1 MFLVRGGL
9 TTPLEDRA
17 YVVVQGDLEM
27 TAMTA
32 MRQAVTIGAVPA
44 PRRGKAGGSRWR
56 ALLEAR
62 WRDRLEE
69 LTDLS
74 VAFHDAAASANGTTP
89 RESERLLSRR
99 AVVARY
105 ALAETDKAL
114 HRLAAG
120 EFGRCEDCAGEI
132 PQTRLL
138 AEPEAR
144 YCDRCE

>member
-1 MFLVRGGL
+1 
-9 TTPLEDRA
+9 
-17 YVVVQGDLEM
+17 M
-27 TAMTA
+27 T
-32 MRQAVTIGAVPA
+32 QIVPVGAVTA
-44 PRRGKAGGSRWR
+44 PRRDETAGARWR

-74 VAFHDAAASANGTTP
+74 VAFHDAAPAPGTP
-89 RESERLLSRR
+89 AHEAQRMLSRR

-114 HRLAAG
+114 HRLATG
-120 EFGRCEDCAGEI
+120 EFGRCEDCASDI
-132 PQTRLL
+132 PQARLL

-144 YCDRCE
+144 YCERCA

>member
-1 MFLVRGGL
+1 
-9 TTPLEDRA
+9 
-17 YVVVQGDLEM
+17 M
-27 TAMTA
+27 TAT
-32 MRQAVTIGAVPA
+32 QTVPVGVVPA
-44 PRRGKAGGSRWR
+44 PRRGRTGRSRWR

-62 WRDRLEE
+62 WRDRLAE

-74 VAFHDAAASANGTTP
+74 VAYHDAAAPAPGT
-89 RESERLLSRR
+89 RAHESQRALSRR

-114 HRLAAG
+114 HRLTTG
-120 EFGRCEDCAGEI
+120 EFGRCEDCAGDI

-144 YCDRCE
+144 YCERCG

>member
-1 MFLVRGGL
+1 
-9 TTPLEDRA
+9 
-17 YVVVQGDLEM
+17 M
-27 TAMTA
+27 TALTP
-32 MRQAVTIGAVPA
+32 AVPVGAVPA
-44 PRRGKAGGSRWR
+44 PRRGQTGGPRWR

-62 WRDRLEE
+62 WRERLAV

-74 VAFHDAAASANGTTP
+74 VEFHDSAALAPGIQGRDSQRA
-89 RESERLLSRR
+89 LSRR

-120 EFGRCEDCAGEI
+120 EFGHCEDCASDI
-132 PQTRLL
+132 PEARLL

-144 YCDRCE
+144 YCERCA

>member
-1 MFLVRGGL
+1 
-9 TTPLEDRA
+9 
-17 YVVVQGDLEM
+17 M
-27 TAMTA
+27 TAVMQGVSA
-32 MRQAVTIGAVPA
+32 GAVTAQ
-44 PRRGKAGGSRWR
+44 RRGRTGRSRWR

-62 WRDRLEE
+62 WRDRLAE

-74 VAFHDAAASANGTTP
+74 VAFHDAGAPGPGMQAC
-89 RESERLLSRR
+89 ESQRVLSRR

-120 EFGRCEDCAGEI
+120 EFGRCEDCAADI
-132 PQTRLL
+132 PQARLL

-144 YCDRCE
+144 YCERCA